1 MESAE
6 CCTNLRSVTF
16 SGQTTIKALIHSALP
31 PPVSHTIPVTKAML
45 LPMEIPFWGAFWV

>member
-31 PPVSHTIPVTKAML
+31 LPVSHTIPMTKAML
-45 LPMEIPFWGAFWV
+45 LPMKIPFLGAFLV

>member
-31 PPVSHTIPVTKAML
+31 PPFSHTIPVTKAML